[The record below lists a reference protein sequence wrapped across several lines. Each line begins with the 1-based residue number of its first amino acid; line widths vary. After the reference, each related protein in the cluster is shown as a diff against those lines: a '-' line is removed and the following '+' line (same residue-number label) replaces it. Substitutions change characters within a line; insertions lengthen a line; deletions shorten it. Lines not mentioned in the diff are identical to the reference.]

1 MKQTLQKIIFPDRKI
16 CNIQDMFF
24 RTKKEIYE
32 EETEKII
39 FESNSTLDE
48 VVSFNTYF
56 NTFSFFKWEKYTKLN
71 NLGFS
76 FKFKGKVRL
85 KFYSAKLFK
94 DEIISE
100 QLCNKIFESDSEK
113 TEIIEFNFSEI
124 LKKSEIYFEIISYK
138 EKTEIFD
145 MEFFTNI
152 DKMLLN
158 DIKLGVGTCTYFKE
172 QYIYKNFGLIKDTI
186 DKYLSGENIKYYVID
201 NGNTIDENK
210 LKDIKNL
217 KVIYSKNMGA
227 SGGFSR
233 VFFESIKED
242 DTHIISLDDDIL
254 INPYAII
261 LTFRFLQMMKEEY
274 LDYGIGGAMLILDKK
289 YVQHDNGSYLEE
301 NKIFGMNAHIDLRN
315 FENVLRNSFERY
327 HNNIFNGF
335 WFCCY
340 PIKVLKN
347 KGLAYPFFMK
357 GDDVEIGVRIYND
370 KFITMNSICVWHEDF
385 FKKFTPVYT
394 NFYETR
400 NLLIINSL
408 IFEKYSFFEAYS
420 LIFKRIMREL
430 LFFRYDGCLLIYKA
444 IDEFFKGSKAII
456 EKDNNQFVKENREIY
471 KMESFNS
478 LKHRVKKLSK
488 IYDQE
493 KHLKKTNKFF
503 RILTFNG
510 QLLPKIFQKKQVEVP
525 IVVATFK
532 SVERARKIVHYD
544 LENEMGYI
552 TSLNKLKL
560 LKNLFKLVIYYF
572 IFLFRFKK
580 AKNDFLSNRKDMV
593 KLEFWEEKFK
603 EE

>member
-24 RTKKEIYE
+24 RTEKEIYN
-32 EETEKII
+32 EETDKII
-39 FESNSTLDE
+39 FDSKLTLDE

-56 NTFSFFKWEKYTKLN
+56 NTFSFLKWKKYTKLD
-71 NLGFS
+71 NLSFS

-85 KFYSAKLFK
+85 KFYSARILK

-100 QLCNKIFESDSEK
+100 QIYNKFFESKIEK
-113 TEIIEFNFSEI
+113 TEVIKFDFSEI
-124 LKKSEIYFEIISYK
+124 SKRSEIYFEIISYE

-145 MEFFTNI
+145 MEFFTNV
-152 DKMLLN
+152 DKTKLN
-158 DIKLGVGTCTYFKE
+158 DIRLGVGTCTYFKE
-172 QYIYKNFGLIKDTI
+172 QYIYKNFELIKNI
-186 DKYLSGENIKYYVID
+186 VDKYLSEENIKYYVID

-210 LKDIKNL
+210 LKDMKNL
-217 KVIYSKNMGA
+217 KVTYSKNMGA

-233 VFFESIKED
+233 VFAESIKEE

-261 LTFRFLQMMKEEY
+261 LTYKFLQIMKEEY
-274 LDYGIGGAMLILDKK
+274 LNYGIGGAMLILDKK
-289 YVQHDNGSYLEE
+289 YIQHDNGSYLEK

-315 FENVLRNSFERY
+315 FKNVLKNSSERY
-327 HNNIFNGF
+327 YDKIFNGF

-340 PIKVLKN
+340 PTEVLKE

-408 IFEKYSFFEAYS
+408 IFKNYSFFEAYS
-420 LIFKRIMREL
+420 LIFKRIIREL

-444 IDEFFKGSKAII
+444 IDEFLKGSKAII
-456 EKDNNQFVKENREIY
+456 EKDNNQFVKENRELY
-471 KMESFNS
+471 GMMPFNE
-478 LKHRVKKLSK
+478 LKHKVKRLFK
-488 IYDQE
+488 IYDS
-493 KHLKKTNKFF
+493 KKRLKKTNKFF

-525 IVVATFK
+525 IVTATFK
-532 SVERARKIVHYD
+532 SVERARKIVYYD

-552 TSLNKLKL
+552 TSLNKVKL
-560 LKNLFKLVIYYF
+560 FINLFKLVIYYF
-572 IFLFRFKK
+572 IFLFKFKK
-580 AKNDFLSNRKDMV
+580 AKNDYLKNHKNMV
-593 KLEFWEEKFK
+593 GLKFWEEKF
-603 EE
+603 EEE